1 MATAES
7 NCLGTDMRIK
17 ICLAVTFGVLTPIVM
32 AGCTAN
38 SALERVQTLGKVK
51 TGQPLPSYTGVSMTG
66 KPMGAKPA
74 NGRFLIHL
82 LHPQLPATCVDDE
95 CGEMGFL
102 VRNQGGQLYGSSDRK
117 LAGEAFDILPPPSS
131 AKSEKYGV
139 LIVSDPKGKVIAI
152 YNHADRDA
160 VRVVLSDLQNL

>member
-1 MATAES
+1 M
-7 NCLGTDMRIK
+7 NIK
-17 ICLAVTFGVLTPIVM
+17 IRLASNLCVFATIWMFG
-32 AGCTAN
+32 CNAN
-38 SALERVQTLGKVK
+38 ASLERVQTLGKVK
-51 TGQPLPSYTGVSMTG
+51 TGQPLPSYAGVSMTG

-82 LHPQLPATCVDDE
+82 LHPQLPTTCVDDE

-102 VRNQGGQLYGSSDRK
+102 VRNQGGQLYGASDLK

-152 YNHADRDA
+152 YNHADRDS